1 MASRSIAGPKTN
13 AAACFLRG
21 NASVDVQ
28 TSLLVGYRS
37 CAETRKVER
46 GKAQSGSGYVVRRR
60 CSACSVDSCRSF
72 CFVGQPTMNEAFAAA
87 SLRLLKLKEMEVD
100 MRGTENDEPEML
112 CGRGYQQGAFEV
124 FYAIERFLDPATRE
138 VLQAWI
144 EKDVFMWRV
153 KAMLGHPPYW
163 RLNMIASPRP
173 VGRPLYRL
181 DLRYAAAA
189 GL

>member
-21 NASVDVQ
+21 NASVDGQ

-37 CAETRKVER
+37 CAERRKVER

-100 MRGTENDEPEML
+100 MRGTENDEPEMSFR
-112 CGRGYQQGAFEV
+112 RGYQQGAIEV

-153 KAMLGHPPYW
+153 KAMLRHPPYL
-163 RLNMIASPRP
+163 RCKIKITPRALGQPAPPPRP
-173 VGRPLYRL
+173 NYP
-181 DLRYAAAA
+181 APPW
-189 GL
+189 